1 MKYLRATC
9 GVVSIAA
16 TILAAPFAWAEMSAA
31 ETDRLGKDLTPT
43 GAVMAGNKEGT
54 IPAWDGGLNKPPA
67 GWRPEQGYVEPY
79 AIEKPRFTIRSQT
92 MGRCQIKLTPGVS
105 VMIKK

>member
-43 GAVMAGNKEGT
+43 G
-54 IPAWDGGLNKPPA
+54 
-67 GWRPEQGYVEPY
+67 Q
-79 AIEKPRFTIRSQT
+79 
-92 MGRCQIKLTPGVS
+92 
-105 VMIKK
+105 